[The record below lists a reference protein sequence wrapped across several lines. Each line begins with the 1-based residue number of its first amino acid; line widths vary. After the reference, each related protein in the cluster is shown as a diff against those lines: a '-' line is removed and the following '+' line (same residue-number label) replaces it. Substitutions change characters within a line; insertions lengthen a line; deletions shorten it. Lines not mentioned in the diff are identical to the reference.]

1 MAKKD
6 KKIDVAYVEA
16 RACPTCSAWGNE
28 DPQEFP
34 CTLAKVVVVRAN
46 PRVNCKFWRS
56 IK

>member
-56 IK
+56 AK